1 MTLSSASQGLKGK
14 NDMSSKAVS
23 KALPKEKASR
33 MGLAWGYSVGVV
45 QGKDI
50 TSALNA
56 PTGHI
61 DRKRPLNSVVSV
73 IATNRKWGEV
83 ADGTGTRVVTC
94 LINRWK
100 VRIN

>member
-1 MTLSSASQGLKGK
+1 M
-14 NDMSSKAVS
+14 
-23 KALPKEKASR
+23 
-33 MGLAWGYSVGVV
+33 GVV
-45 QGKDI
+45 QRKDV

-83 ADGTGTRVVTC
+83 ANGTDT
-94 LINRWK
+94 
-100 VRIN
+100 